1 MISDVVALA
10 AAHPEPAAYI
20 AAAIGGELWIGAV
33 SMGLRPLEEVA
44 AGAAGLACWY
54 AAARLAIAAGHP
66 APVIVGVSAIVV
78 IVVIAW
84 ILRR

>member
-1 MISDVVALA
+1 
-10 AAHPEPAAYI
+10 
-20 AAAIGGELWIGAV
+20 
-33 SMGLRPLEEVA
+33 MGLRPLEEVA

-54 AAARLAIAAGHP
+54 AAARLAIVAGHP

-84 ILRR
+84 ILRP